1 MGDALDA
8 FDSVWQRAHATFG
21 TGTPQTGEHFDK
33 SAQLR
38 GMQATVQSAAPG
50 DNWRGTASSA
60 YGTANN
66 SQGRALGG
74 LADLDQQLRTAVD
87 RRAMIRTCG

>member
-38 GMQATVQSAAPG
+38 GMQATVQSATL
-50 DNWRGTASSA
+50 RQVVTLYSHLKRSS
-60 YGTANN
+60 N
-66 SQGRALGG
+66 LK
-74 LADLDQQLRTAVD
+74 
-87 RRAMIRTCG
+87 CP

>member
-50 DNWRGTASSA
+50 S
-60 YGTANN
+60 
-66 SQGRALGG
+66 LF
-74 LADLDQQLRTAVD
+74 
-87 RRAMIRTCG
+87 